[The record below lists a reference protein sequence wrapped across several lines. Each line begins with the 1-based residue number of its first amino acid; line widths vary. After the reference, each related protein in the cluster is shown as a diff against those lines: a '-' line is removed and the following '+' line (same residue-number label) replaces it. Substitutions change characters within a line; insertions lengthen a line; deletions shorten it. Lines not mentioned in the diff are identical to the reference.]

1 VRSAFTLIVLLGL
14 LVASAGV
21 ALYAWREIGDVPIS
35 GHGLIALGLGV
46 VLTALVGAGLMAL
59 MFFSSRR
66 GYDDRASEADP
77 TARRT
82 REALEGNRTGRDE
95 GEPS

>member
-66 GYDDRASEADP
+66 GYDDRASDADP
-77 TARRT
+77 TARRA
-82 REALEGNRTGRDE
+82 RGSLERNGADRDD
-95 GEPS
+95 GQAS